1 MVKVPRRTPSST
13 VEGPTWLFDSSA
25 QSSIPP
31 LWRRVASTLLPFW
44 VSRFAWTKFKEWL
57 SSRPPF
63 SFLDFFSFCWRC
75 GARSLGFSPSTV
87 KIQPFAEF
95 VEYLSCNQLR
105 QLDLL
110 KRMWLWKTLICL
122 IPQNVASGRNLRPGI
137 LQLWTRTSF
146 PQASVSTKCIP
157 LS

>member
-110 KRMWLWKTLICL
+110 KRMWLRSLICL